1 VKTAIY
7 NRTAFPKPYWSNTS
21 SNSIVRSLVEKADE
35 DAKADIETLIQGG
48 TIEKT
53 IHEDITYE
61 DVDKSQDNLWNFL
74 FFTGYLK
81 KIKEVLVE
89 ETCYLT
95 MKIPNREVRYIF
107 RNTIQDWFREHL
119 EQTDLAVLYK
129 AVLEADCE
137 TFAIQVSEQLMECIS
152 YNDYKEEYY
161 HGFLCGLLKGC
172 KGYRVIS
179 NRESGTGRYDIVMKY
194 PSARGQAVIME
205 LKVAKTFDDLEAGC
219 DEALRQIE
227 ERQYDMELKKDG
239 YRNITKYG
247 VCFYK
252 KECMVKI
259 QKER

>member
-1 VKTAIY
+1 
-7 NRTAFPKPYWSNTS
+7 
-21 SNSIVRSLVEKADE
+21 
-35 DAKADIETLIQGG
+35 
-48 TIEKT
+48 
-53 IHEDITYE
+53 
-61 DVDKSQDNLWNFL
+61 
-74 FFTGYLK
+74 
-81 KIKEVLVE
+81 
-89 ETCYLT
+89 
-95 MKIPNREVRYIF
+95 
-107 RNTIQDWFREHL
+107 
-119 EQTDLAVLYK
+119 
-129 AVLEADCE
+129 
-137 TFAIQVSEQLMECIS
+137 MECIS

-161 HGFLCGLLKGC
+161 HGFLCGLLKAC

-252 KECMVKI
+252 KECMVKAI
-259 QKER
+259 